1 MMFFV
6 AAGILVVG
14 GLLYMAFQYTSEEIP
29 TYNLYGKN
37 VVITGGSSGIGKAI
51 AKSLARLGCDI
62 TIIATNQDGIDTA
75 LTEIKQARK
84 SDSVYVNGAK
94 ADVTDRVAL
103 CSVIQDAAARHQG
116 VIDVLITCAGISRP
130 GRFLEVQDADF
141 EKSMQVNY
149 LGTVYAVRAAVPFMK
164 NGGRIML
171 ASSMGGLSGISGLST
186 YCPTKFAIRGL
197 AECLQMELR
206 HRRIY
211 TSCLTPPDVD
221 TPMYREEMKTK
232 PAETMLIS
240 KGSGLAKP
248 ETIAADCVSTLQEY
262 EFFCTSG
269 FDGNMQSI
277 LTIGMAPSS
286 SIRQIAL
293 EFFSIGF
300 LRLVSL
306 FYLKKFNDICL
317 NVHKDRVK
325 QGLDKSYSI
334 PYNVASKPAPELPS
348 SPKFSTSFTS
358 FSAFSDHKTS

>member
-1 MMFFV
+1 MFII
-6 AAGILVVG
+6 AAIVLVFG
-14 GLLYMAFQYTSEEIP
+14 GLLYLAFQYTSEEIP

-62 TIIATNQDGIDTA
+62 TIIATNQEGIDTA
-75 LTEIKQARK
+75 VSEIKQARK

-103 CSVIQDAAARHQG
+103 CSVIQDAAARHSG
-116 VIDVLITCAGISRP
+116 VIDVLITSAGISRP
-130 GRFLEVQDADF
+130 GRFLEVQDVDF

-171 ASSMGGLSGISGLST
+171 VSSMGGLTGVSGLST

-232 PAETMLIS
+232 PPETMLIS

-248 ETIAADCVSTLQEY
+248 ETIATSCVATLQDY
-262 EFFCTSG
+262 EFFCSSG
-269 FDGNMQSI
+269 FDGTMQSI
-277 LTIGMAPSS
+277 LTIGMAPST
-286 SIRQIAL
+286 SIRQIAT
-293 EFFSIGF
+293 EFFSIAWI
-300 LRLVSL
+300 RLISL

-317 NVHKDRVK
+317 SVHKERIK
-325 QGLDKSYSI
+325 QGLEKSYSI
-334 PYNVASKPAPELPS
+334 PYTAPPKTPSDTPS
-348 SPKFSTSFTS
+348 SPKFSTSFTG
-358 FSAFSDHKTS
+358 FAGFSDHKTN